1 MSKLTIIRGF
11 NDILPQESCKWQFL
25 ESKIKSILDKYNYD
39 EVRLPVLEKSELF
52 HRSVGETSDIVSKET
67 YDFVD
72 RSGESLTLRPEGTAG
87 CVRMVIENSLANRGQ
102 TQKLWYSGPMFR
114 YERPQK
120 GRYRQFYQLG
130 VEAYGYDNIAIDLE
144 ILTISWNLFR
154 ELGISECVKLELNS
168 LGSSSNRQEYTKAL
182 LEYLKPYHAQLD
194 EDSIKRLDKNP
205 LRILDSKNEQTQQVL
220 ANAPKLI
227 DFIDEDSLA
236 RFEQTCEYL
245 DNLGV
250 NYQVN
255 QKLVRGLDYYS
266 GLVFEWVTDRL
277 GAQAAVCAGG
287 RYDNLIESLGGQ
299 KAGAIGFAIGL
310 ERLLLLLESEGKL
323 PIEDDK
329 SDVFF
334 ILDNNQLH
342 RSLLL
347 VENIR
352 QELPALK
359 IDMDLKFGSFKSQFK
374 KADKSDAKIA
384 VIIGQDELLRQTVG
398 VKYLQQ
404 DKQQEQI
411 PLNKLINFLEK
422 IAI

>member
-11 NDILPQESCKWQFL
+11 NDILPSDSFKWQFL
-25 ESKIKSILDKYNYD
+25 ESKIKSILGRYNYD

-144 ILTISWNLFR
+144 ILTIGWNLFR
-154 ELGISECVKLELNS
+154 ELGISGCVKLELNS
-168 LGSSSNRQEYTKAL
+168 LGSSSDRQEYTKAL

-205 LRILDSKNEQTQQVL
+205 LRILDSKNEQTQQIL
-220 ANAPKLI
+220 LNAPKLI
-227 DFIDEDSLA
+227 DFIDEDSLLKLK
-236 RFEQTCEYL
+236 QTCEYL

-250 NYQVN
+250 GYRVN

-266 GLVFEWVTDRL
+266 GLVFEWTTDQL

-287 RYDNLIESLGGQ
+287 RYDNLVENLGGQ
-299 KAGAIGFAIGL
+299 KTGAIGFAIGL
-310 ERLLLLLESEGKL
+310 ERLILLLESEGKL
-323 PIEDDK
+323 PLNNDAC
-329 SDVFF
+329 DVFF
-334 ILDNNQLH
+334 VLDSSQLH
-342 RSLLL
+342 RSLLT
-347 VENIR
+347 VESIR
-352 QELPALK
+352 QELPMLK
-359 IDMDLKFGSFKSQFK
+359 LGMDLKFGSFKSQFK
-374 KADKSDAKIA
+374 KADKSGAKIA
-384 VIIGQDELLRQTVG
+384 VIIGQDELLQQAIG

-404 DKQQEQI
+404 DKPQEQI
-411 PLNKLINFLEK
+411 HLNELINFLEK
-422 IAI
+422 IVI